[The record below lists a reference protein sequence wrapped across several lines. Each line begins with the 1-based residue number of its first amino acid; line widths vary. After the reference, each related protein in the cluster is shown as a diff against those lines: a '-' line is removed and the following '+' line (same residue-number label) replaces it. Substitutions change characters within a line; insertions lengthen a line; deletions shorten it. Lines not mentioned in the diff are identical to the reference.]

1 MIKKTLKGRC
11 STGDCSTGHRSTGD
25 WSTGNWSTGNSSTGH
40 FSTGR
45 FSTGDC
51 STGYFSTGYFSTG
64 DCSTGHY
71 STGNY
76 STGHRSTGD
85 WSISDYST
93 GHFSTENYTGFGA
106 FDKPCSV
113 ETWRKAKKPGFLYFK
128 LTKWIKASEMSK
140 KEKTSHPEYK
150 TTLGYLKVY
159 TYKQAWRNSWEEL
172 KKKGKEEIKWQVKL
186 LEALP
191 NFNYEKFV
199 QISGIDYRK
208 ETF

>member
-11 STGDCSTGHRSTGD
+11 STGWG
-25 WSTGNWSTGNSSTGH
+25 
-40 FSTGR
+40 
-45 FSTGDC
+45 
-51 STGYFSTGYFSTG
+51 STG
-64 DCSTGHY
+64 DCSTGHHSTGYCSTGHY
-71 STGNY
+71 STGYFSTGNCSTGDWSTGDY
-76 STGHRSTGD
+76 STGHCSTGD
-85 WSISDYST
+85 WSISNYST

-113 ETWRKAKKPGFLYFK
+113 ETWLKAKKPDFLYFK

-140 KEKTSHPEYK
+140 KEKACHPEYK

-159 TYKQAWRNSWEEL
+159 TYKQAWQNAWEEL
-172 KKKGKEEIKWQVKL
+172 KKKGKEEVKKQIEL

-208 ETF
+208 ETFEERSK